1 MTCYRLYEAHRW
13 GEVDELYPH
22 VLPTC
27 LDRCAIA
34 VHDNTFYFMGG
45 DHRLSASLA
54 VSM

>member
-1 MTCYRLYEAHRW
+1 MYEAYRW

-45 DHRLSASLA
+45 KAMA
-54 VSM
+54 VTLLEDAR